1 MNNVLA
7 QKAAQSVRAQKLS
20 DIALATLHYT
30 PRIARGVGRA
40 ISRATLGGRKI
51 TRLQNAANRLRHSYH
66 MRRQARTRGTG
77 LVNYRR
83 SRDSGRTFDE
93 QVADANDR
101 AGVGLQTGRL
111 RSVADVREGA
121 GFNRRVSSE
130 NWVRGYYRNSGGKRV
145 WVPGFYR

>member
-1 MNNVLA
+1 MNLVLA
-7 QKAAQSVRAQKLS
+7 QKSHSVRAQKLS
-20 DIALATLHYT
+20 GIALGALHYT
-30 PRIARGVGRA
+30 PRVARGVGRA
-40 ISRATLGGRKI
+40 IATATLGGRKI

-66 MRRQARTRGTG
+66 LRRQARTRGAR
-77 LVNYRR
+77 LVDYRR

-111 RSVADVREGA
+111 RSIADIREGA
-121 GFNRRVSSE
+121 GFNRRIASS
-130 NWVRGYYRNSGGKRV
+130 NWTRGYYRTVSGKRV